1 MEYHIGTRRVA
12 GRRAGDDLCRVSSPA
27 LPRPPVDPAILNAG
41 ATDAMWTN
49 LGFWP
54 GASGYVEAARA
65 LAMHVGQAAQLR
77 AGDVVADYACGY
89 GDSLRL
95 WVEAFDVQRVVGVEP
110 DPAIAD
116 AVRARVQAWGLSAR
130 ITVVAARA
138 EAVSPTALAEDV
150 TAVVC
155 VDAAYHFASRRRWL
169 VDVIEQ
175 LPRDGRL
182 GLADL
187 VFAARA
193 AGSWR
198 IAGLARM
205 VNIPAANLETTD
217 HIETVIAGA
226 GARVRWSESAG
237 EAVLDGF
244 CREIRAPGLPVALT
258 RRMIRL
264 ARHGRLVDYRLIGAV
279 RE

>member
-95 WVEAFDVQRVVGVEP
+95 
-110 DPAIAD
+110 
-116 AVRARVQAWGLSAR
+116 
-130 ITVVAARA
+130 
-138 EAVSPTALAEDV
+138 
-150 TAVVC
+150 
-155 VDAAYHFASRRRWL
+155 
-169 VDVIEQ
+169 
-175 LPRDGRL
+175 
-182 GLADL
+182 
-187 VFAARA
+187 
-193 AGSWR
+193 
-198 IAGLARM
+198 
-205 VNIPAANLETTD
+205 
-217 HIETVIAGA
+217 
-226 GARVRWSESAG
+226 
-237 EAVLDGF
+237 
-244 CREIRAPGLPVALT
+244 
-258 RRMIRL
+258 
-264 ARHGRLVDYRLIGAV
+264 
-279 RE
+279 

>member
-1 MEYHIGTRRVA
+1 MAAPGNH
-12 GRRAGDDLCRVSSPA
+12 DNLWRVSSHA

-41 ATDAMWTN
+41 AADAMWTN
-49 LGFWP
+49 LGYWP
-54 GASGYVEAARA
+54 SATSYVEAARA
-65 LAMHVGQAAQLR
+65 LAVHVGQAAQLR
-77 AGDVVADYACGY
+77 AGDVVVDYACGY

-95 WVEAFDVQRVVGVEP
+95 WIEHFGVARVVGVEP
-110 DPAIAD
+110 DSDVAE
-116 AVRARVQAWGLSAR
+116 AVRGRVRAWGLADR
-130 ITVVAARA
+130 VTVVAERA
-138 EAVSPTALAEDV
+138 EDAQPSALATDV
-150 TAVVC
+150 SAVVC
-155 VDAAYHFASRRRWL
+155 VDGAYHFASRRRWL
-169 VDVIEQ
+169 VDVLQ
-175 LPRDGRL
+175 GLPSGGRL

-198 IAGLARM
+198 IGGLARL
-205 VNIPAANLETTD
+205 VNIPATNLETTD
-217 HIETVIAGA
+217 QIETTIAGA

-264 ARHGRLVDYRLIGAV
+264 ARRGRLVDYRLIGAV